1 MDRRP
6 FAMLSAMIK
15 STRRTHIVLRTP
27 MRNARRW
34 MSVRPQEVAQVGSS
48 KESPPA
54 RKKVTIQTM
63 YNLTHTKTPIAML
76 TAYDFPT
83 GRACEAY
90 GVDVTLVGDSLAQ
103 VCLGYDST
111 TRLTMDE
118 MVHHCRAVSRGSKTP
133 LLIADMPF
141 GSYHASSEDAMRNA
155 VKLMQDG
162 GAEAV
167 KMEGGQEIV
176 ESVRRLTQMGIPVM
190 AHVGLLPQRH
200 ISMSGY
206 KVQGRTADSARS
218 VLHSALA
225 LQDAGAF
232 SVVLEAIPHRLGAY
246 ITSKLSIPTIGI
258 GAGPGTSGQVLVW
271 SDVMSTWAGHKAKF
285 VRRFADVQAESEKG
299 VAGYIRAV
307 REGTFPD
314 PKREG
319 YEMDVKEWE
328 ALLDMEGDADWSASQ
343 ST

>member
-1 MDRRP
+1 
-6 FAMLSAMIK
+6 
-15 STRRTHIVLRTP
+15 
-27 MRNARRW
+27 
-34 MSVRPQEVAQVGSS
+34 MSVRPQEVVQASNS
-48 KESPPA
+48 KETSPVVTTAA
-54 RKKVTIQTM
+54 RKKITIQS
-63 YNLTHTKTPIAML
+63 LRQLAHAKTPIAML

-118 MVHHCRAVSRGSKTP
+118 MTHHTRAVSRGSTIP
-133 LLIADMPF
+133 LLVADMPF
-141 GSYHASSEDAMRNA
+141 GSYHASAEDAVRNA
-155 VKLMQDG
+155 VRLVSEG
-162 GAEAV
+162 HAEAV
-167 KMEGGQEIV
+167 KMEGGEEIAGT
-176 ESVRRLTQMGIPVM
+176 VRRLTGMGIPVM

-200 ISMSGY
+200 TSLSGY
-206 KVQGRTADSARS
+206 KVQGRTAASAQG

-232 SVVLEAIPHRLGAY
+232 SIVLEAIPHRLGTY
-246 ITSKLSIPTIGI
+246 ITSKLAIPTIGI
-258 GAGPGTSGQVLVW
+258 GAGPGCSGQVLVW

-285 VRRFADVQAESEKG
+285 VRRFADVQAESERG
-299 VAGYIRAV
+299 VRGYISAV

-319 YEMDVKEWE
+319 YEMDIAEWE
-328 ALLDMEGDADWSASQ
+328 LLLKMEGDEGWSGPSAM
-343 ST
+343 